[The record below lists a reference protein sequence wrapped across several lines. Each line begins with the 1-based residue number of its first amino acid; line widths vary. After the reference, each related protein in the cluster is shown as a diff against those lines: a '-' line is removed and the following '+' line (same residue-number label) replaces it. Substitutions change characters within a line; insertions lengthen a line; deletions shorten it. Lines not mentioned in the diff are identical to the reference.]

1 MAIIAR
7 EKGTAIEPITEGVH
21 TAVCIMVIDLGEQ
34 WSEAFQK
41 TNHKV
46 MITWEVTDESTTI
59 DGEEKPRVISKEYTL
74 SLSQKATLRNHLEAW
89 RGKKFTDQ
97 ELDCFDMVN
106 ILGTSCQLQI
116 LHNDKGCAN
125 VAAIMAMPKNMPKVK
140 PKSETVYFDLS
151 TPECLAFMD
160 KLPEWVQDKIK
171 KSEDYKALIKN
182 NPQTEEDFEDESL
195 PF

>member
-41 TNHKV
+41 NSHRV
-46 MITWEVTDESTTI
+46 MITWEITDETTVI
-59 DGEEKPRVISKEYTL
+59 DGEEKPRVISREYTL
-74 SLSQKATLRNHLEAW
+74 SLSQKAVLRSHLEAW
-89 RGKKFTDQ
+89 RGKKFTEQ

-106 ILGTSCQLQI
+106 ILGTNCQLQI
-116 LHNDKGCAN
+116 LHNDKGYAN
-125 VAAIMAMPKNMPKVK
+125 VAAVMSVPKNMPKAK
-140 PKSETVYFDLS
+140 PQSETVYFDLS
-151 TPECLAFMD
+151 TPECLALMD
-160 KLPEWVQDKIK
+160 KLPDWVKDKVK
-171 KSEDYKALIKN
+171 RSEDYNILIKS
-182 NPQTEEDFEDESL
+182 NPQSEDGLEDESL

>member
-1 MAIIAR
+1 M
-7 EKGTAIEPITEGVH
+7 
-21 TAVCIMVIDLGEQ
+21 
-34 WSEAFQK
+34 
-41 TNHKV
+41 
-46 MITWEVTDESTTI
+46 
-59 DGEEKPRVISKEYTL
+59 
-74 SLSQKATLRNHLEAW
+74 RNRDKAW

-106 ILGTSCQLQI
+106 ILGASCQLQI
-116 LHNDKGCAN
+116 LHNDKGYAN

-182 NPQTEEDFEDESL
+182 NPQAEEEFEDESL